1 MVLIRSRQPSLAR
14 RRNWVRRLSRSRVGI
29 RRSRQ
34 PSLSSVR
41 RRRTMK
47 SQLTGA
53 EQTESDL
60 EAAENE
66 VIEAQSSYEKSKSEH
81 LGLEET
87 LKIQQVSPSP

>member
-1 MVLIRSRQPSLAR
+1 
-14 RRNWVRRLSRSRVGI
+14 
-29 RRSRQ
+29 
-34 PSLSSVR
+34 
-41 RRRTMK
+41 MK